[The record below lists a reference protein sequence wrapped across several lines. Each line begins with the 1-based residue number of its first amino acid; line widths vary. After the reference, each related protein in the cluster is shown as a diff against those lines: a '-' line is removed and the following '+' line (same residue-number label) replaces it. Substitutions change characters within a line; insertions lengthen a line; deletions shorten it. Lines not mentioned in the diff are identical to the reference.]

1 MWFNPIFEFETLRR
15 LADEMFRTGF
25 EASAYA
31 EAFQATNIY
40 TDDKSYVIHM
50 ATPGVEQKDV
60 NVDFSN
66 GVLTVSVKRQANP
79 KIGDKM
85 KQIRSERVNFDF
97 TRSFTLSND
106 VDIANIEAQ
115 ITNGFL
121 IIRLPRK
128 PETQPKKIEV
138 KVK

>member
-1 MWFNPIFEFETLRR
+1 MLFNPIFEFETLRR
-15 LADEMFRTGF
+15 LADEMFSTGY
-25 EASAYA
+25 EADALS

-40 TDDKSYVIHM
+40 TDNKSYVIHM

-79 KIGDKM
+79 KIGEKM
-85 KQIRSERVNFDF
+85 KQIRSERVDYNF
-97 TRSFTLSND
+97 TRSFTLGDD
-106 VDIANIEAQ
+106 VDITNIEAQ
-115 ITNGFL
+115 IANGFL
-121 IIRLPRK
+121 MIRLPRK
-128 PETQPKKIEV
+128 PEAQPKKIEV